1 MTMEKIG
8 QDQMLSQFKERYSGL
23 IKENQELAGKIKQN
37 EVQALKLQGAIE
49 ALEYYSP
56 PGDDAESPPEIVED
70 DVTSESPELTE

>member
-56 PGDDAESPPEIVED
+56 PGDAESPPEIAED

>member
-23 IKENQELAGKIKQN
+23 IKENQDLAGKIKQN

-56 PGDDAESPPEIVED
+56 PGDTESPPIIEED